1 MSTMLFGSETDAW
14 DEFAAAALNALI
26 VNGDYSLAQ
35 AAARAAD
42 AADHLLL
49 ERKARTDAAN
59 EYQFG
64 KPASR

>member
-1 MSTMLFGSETDAW
+1 MTAMLFGNETATW
-14 DEFAAAALNALI
+14 DQFAAAALNGLI
-26 VNGDYSLAQ
+26 AKGDYSLAQ
-35 AAARAAD
+35 AAAKAAEAAD
-42 AADHLLL
+42 QLLL